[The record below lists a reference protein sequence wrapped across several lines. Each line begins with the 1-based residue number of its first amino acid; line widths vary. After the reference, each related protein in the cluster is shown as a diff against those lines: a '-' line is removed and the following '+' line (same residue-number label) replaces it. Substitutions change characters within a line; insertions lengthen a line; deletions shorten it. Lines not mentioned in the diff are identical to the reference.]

1 MRLQIFTLMKCLN
14 QTSYT
19 CLAVILIDFVLK
31 EDNNYYPQVLLKE
44 RQYIEQEKSDQTYY

>member
-1 MRLQIFTLMKCLN
+1 MKLQIFTIMKCLN
-14 QTSYT
+14 QASYT